1 MFDSSSILTAER
13 STDAIVYCTF
23 SVLTFDLFASVCI
36 KPLFRSEAIVKIMF
50 CVLKVELSSLMNVL
64 CFRCFVSKVISPH
77 G

>member
-13 STDAIVYCTF
+13 STDAIVCTF
-23 SVLTFDLFASVCI
+23 SVLTFDLFASMCI
-36 KPLFRSEAIVKIMF
+36 KPLFRSEAVVKIMF